1 MKVLLIGNGGRENAM
16 AWKICQSTLLTQL
29 YVAPG
34 NAGTAQI
41 AKNINIDSDDL
52 DSIINFALEKK
63 IDLVAIGPE
72 VPLAKGLS
80 DKCKENGIRCFGPS
94 KIASQLE
101 SSKQFAKSIMS
112 ACEIPSAR
120 SVSATS
126 VKEAVHALDL
136 FSMPTVIKAD
146 GLAAGKGVF
155 ICTSKEEAQNAI
167 TDILDKKI
175 FGNSG
180 NTVIIEEF
188 LEGPEISVFAFTDG
202 TSISSLIGACDYKRI
217 GDGDTGLNTGG
228 MGAYSPAPFWNKS
241 FEKNIFDTIF
251 RKIIDYMNI
260 NHDGYVGVL
269 FAGLIITKDGPK
281 VLEFNCR
288 LGDPETQSIMPLL
301 ETDLL
306 QIMDHCV
313 NGTLESNHVKWSDKS
328 SVTVVIASEGYPGN
342 YTVGHQITGLNKVT
356 HSDTIV
362 FHAGTKILTDNSIIT
377 NGGRVLSVTAVK
389 NNLKEARTSVYNNL
403 PKIQF
408 EGSYNRTDIALI

>member
-94 KIASQLE
+94 KFASQLE

-112 ACEIPSAR
+112 ACGIPSAR

-155 ICTSKEEAQNAI
+155 ICTSKKEAQNAI

-175 FGNSG
+175 FGDSG
-180 NTVIIEEF
+180 STVIIEEF

-217 GDGDTGLNTGG
+217 GDGDTGPNTGG

-241 FEKNIFDTIF
+241 FEKIGFKNAIVAKQMPDDADWDPADARYSTVRWMIQPGSGIAVGPSRANPITGEIYDADVRVSSDWIRHYYNEYTIQ
-251 RKIIDYMNI
+251 
-260 NHDGYVGVL
+260 V
-269 FAGLIITKDGPK
+269 
-281 VLEFNCR
+281 
-288 LGDPETQSIMPLL
+288 SPLL
-301 ETDLL
+301 DNPNSTMHDSLFHKSDHSEEPPVQNDLFDQLTL
-306 QIMDHCV
+306 QQ
-313 NGTLESNHVKWSDKS
+313 KS
-328 SVTVVIASEGYPGN
+328 SQDPDA
-342 YTVGHQITGLNKVT
+342 
-356 HSDTIV
+356 IV
-362 FHAGTKILTDNSIIT
+362 FGFPLNF
-377 NGGRVLSVTAVK
+377 N
-389 NNLKEARTSVYNNL
+389 
-403 PKIQF
+403 
-408 EGSYNRTDIALI
+408 